1 MKGYLAYRRKKKARD
16 RSLYMKGCFREDNN
30 FFSVFRGGK
39 TNNELTLQEKIFLI
53 SIKEGVKEQKSERV
67 VRESYG
73 NFFERSGGTI
83 PCQVRQGHN

>member
-1 MKGYLAYRRKKKARD
+1 
-16 RSLYMKGCFREDNN
+16 MKGCFREDNN